1 MDHKRAEGADPARR
15 PAGAPQAQGGGT
27 QSIERALALLLQ
39 VGRTDGEGARLTDL
53 VAASGLA
60 KPTARRALGALVRTG
75 LLEQDETSRRYHLG
89 PESYVL
95 GTLAARRFGIQAQAI
110 DGLVRLAQAS
120 GDTAF
125 LSVRRDVHVVCLHR
139 EEGPFPIRSHVLQAG
154 DRHPLGIGAGSLA
167 VLAALPDDEIGQAI
181 AANAAIIAKR
191 YPAYSPASLREAVA
205 RTRKDGYAL
214 NPGLLMAGSWGIGVV
229 VRDPRGRPVYSVSL
243 AAIESRLDAARRDEL
258 VPLLKAEAA
267 KLERLLR
274 GDVLDGTRRHAL
286 PACLAEQDFAA
297 VGGAGYS
304 SGPGQVP
311 QCPPMC
317 QGRRLVSLSALG
329 RCFVDGVAILTRILD
344 FPRITHPNLQS
355 LTTHTAAPARRA
367 VSLPHRSL
375 RRFQGHTHPTSIV
388 HE

>member
-154 DRHPLGIGAGSLA
+154 DRHPLGVGAGSLA
-167 VLAALPDDEIGQAI
+167 VLAALPDNEIGQAI

-243 AAIESRLDAARRDEL
+243 AAIESRLNAARRDEL
-258 VPLLKAEAA
+258 VPLLKAEVA

-274 GDVLDGTRRHAL
+274 G
-286 PACLAEQDFAA
+286 
-297 VGGAGYS
+297 
-304 SGPGQVP
+304 
-311 QCPPMC
+311 
-317 QGRRLVSLSALG
+317 
-329 RCFVDGVAILTRILD
+329 
-344 FPRITHPNLQS
+344 
-355 LTTHTAAPARRA
+355 
-367 VSLPHRSL
+367 
-375 RRFQGHTHPTSIV
+375 TS
-388 HE
+388 

>member
-274 GDVLDGTRRHAL
+274 G
-286 PACLAEQDFAA
+286 
-297 VGGAGYS
+297 
-304 SGPGQVP
+304 
-311 QCPPMC
+311 
-317 QGRRLVSLSALG
+317 
-329 RCFVDGVAILTRILD
+329 
-344 FPRITHPNLQS
+344 
-355 LTTHTAAPARRA
+355 
-367 VSLPHRSL
+367 
-375 RRFQGHTHPTSIV
+375 TS
-388 HE
+388 

>member
-1 MDHKRAEGADPARR
+1 MVDHKRAEGADPARR

-229 VRDPRGRPVYSVSL
+229 VRDPRGRPVYSMSL

-274 GDVLDGTRRHAL
+274 G
-286 PACLAEQDFAA
+286 
-297 VGGAGYS
+297 
-304 SGPGQVP
+304 
-311 QCPPMC
+311 
-317 QGRRLVSLSALG
+317 
-329 RCFVDGVAILTRILD
+329 
-344 FPRITHPNLQS
+344 
-355 LTTHTAAPARRA
+355 
-367 VSLPHRSL
+367 
-375 RRFQGHTHPTSIV
+375 TS
-388 HE
+388 

>member
-229 VRDPRGRPVYSVSL
+229 VRDPRGRPVYSMSL

-274 GDVLDGTRRHAL
+274 G
-286 PACLAEQDFAA
+286 
-297 VGGAGYS
+297 
-304 SGPGQVP
+304 
-311 QCPPMC
+311 
-317 QGRRLVSLSALG
+317 
-329 RCFVDGVAILTRILD
+329 
-344 FPRITHPNLQS
+344 
-355 LTTHTAAPARRA
+355 
-367 VSLPHRSL
+367 
-375 RRFQGHTHPTSIV
+375 TS
-388 HE
+388 

>member
-1 MDHKRAEGADPARR
+1 MSQRKESKGKGHIVDHKRAEGADPARR

-274 GDVLDGTRRHAL
+274 G
-286 PACLAEQDFAA
+286 
-297 VGGAGYS
+297 
-304 SGPGQVP
+304 
-311 QCPPMC
+311 
-317 QGRRLVSLSALG
+317 
-329 RCFVDGVAILTRILD
+329 
-344 FPRITHPNLQS
+344 
-355 LTTHTAAPARRA
+355 
-367 VSLPHRSL
+367 
-375 RRFQGHTHPTSIV
+375 TS
-388 HE
+388 

>member
-1 MDHKRAEGADPARR
+1 VDHKRAEGADPARR

-274 GDVLDGTRRHAL
+274 G
-286 PACLAEQDFAA
+286 
-297 VGGAGYS
+297 
-304 SGPGQVP
+304 
-311 QCPPMC
+311 
-317 QGRRLVSLSALG
+317 
-329 RCFVDGVAILTRILD
+329 
-344 FPRITHPNLQS
+344 
-355 LTTHTAAPARRA
+355 
-367 VSLPHRSL
+367 
-375 RRFQGHTHPTSIV
+375 TS
-388 HE
+388 

>member
-1 MDHKRAEGADPARR
+1 MSQRKESKRKGHIVDHKRAEGADPARR

-154 DRHPLGIGAGSLA
+154 DRHPLGVGAGSLA
-167 VLAALPDDEIGQAI
+167 VLAALPDNEIGQAI

-243 AAIESRLDAARRDEL
+243 AAIESRLNAARRDEL
-258 VPLLKAEAA
+258 VPLLKAEVA

-274 GDVLDGTRRHAL
+274 G
-286 PACLAEQDFAA
+286 
-297 VGGAGYS
+297 
-304 SGPGQVP
+304 
-311 QCPPMC
+311 
-317 QGRRLVSLSALG
+317 
-329 RCFVDGVAILTRILD
+329 
-344 FPRITHPNLQS
+344 
-355 LTTHTAAPARRA
+355 
-367 VSLPHRSL
+367 
-375 RRFQGHTHPTSIV
+375 TS
-388 HE
+388 

>member
-1 MDHKRAEGADPARR
+1 MKGHIVDHKRAEGADPARR

-274 GDVLDGTRRHAL
+274 G
-286 PACLAEQDFAA
+286 
-297 VGGAGYS
+297 
-304 SGPGQVP
+304 
-311 QCPPMC
+311 
-317 QGRRLVSLSALG
+317 
-329 RCFVDGVAILTRILD
+329 
-344 FPRITHPNLQS
+344 
-355 LTTHTAAPARRA
+355 
-367 VSLPHRSL
+367 
-375 RRFQGHTHPTSIV
+375 TS
-388 HE
+388 

>member
-154 DRHPLGIGAGSLA
+154 DRHPLRIGAGCLA

-214 NPGLLMAGSWGIGVV
+214 NPGLLMPGSWGIGVV

-274 GDVLDGTRRHAL
+274 G
-286 PACLAEQDFAA
+286 
-297 VGGAGYS
+297 
-304 SGPGQVP
+304 
-311 QCPPMC
+311 
-317 QGRRLVSLSALG
+317 
-329 RCFVDGVAILTRILD
+329 
-344 FPRITHPNLQS
+344 
-355 LTTHTAAPARRA
+355 
-367 VSLPHRSL
+367 
-375 RRFQGHTHPTSIV
+375 TS
-388 HE
+388 

>member
-1 MDHKRAEGADPARR
+1 MKGHIVDHRKVKKADPVRR
-15 PAGAPQAQGGGT
+15 HALPSEAQGSGT

-39 VGRTDGEGARLTDL
+39 IGRADGEGARLSDL
-53 VAASGLA
+53 VAASGLT

-95 GTLAARRFGIQAQAI
+95 GTLAARRFGIHAQAI
-110 DGLVRLAQAS
+110 DGLVRLAQTS

-154 DRHPLGIGAGSLA
+154 DRHPLGVGAGSLA

-191 YPAYSPASLREAVA
+191 YPTYSPTSLREAVA
-205 RTRKDGYAL
+205 HTRKDGYAL

-243 AAIESRLDAARRDEL
+243 AAIESRLDAARRSEL

-267 KLERLLR
+267 KLELL
-274 GDVLDGTRRHAL
+274 
-286 PACLAEQDFAA
+286 
-297 VGGAGYS
+297 
-304 SGPGQVP
+304 
-311 QCPPMC
+311 
-317 QGRRLVSLSALG
+317 
-329 RCFVDGVAILTRILD
+329 
-344 FPRITHPNLQS
+344 LQE
-355 LTTHTAAPARRA
+355 
-367 VSLPHRSL
+367 
-375 RRFQGHTHPTSIV
+375 TS
-388 HE
+388 

>member
-1 MDHKRAEGADPARR
+1 MKGHIVDHKSAEGADPARR

-274 GDVLDGTRRHAL
+274 G
-286 PACLAEQDFAA
+286 
-297 VGGAGYS
+297 
-304 SGPGQVP
+304 
-311 QCPPMC
+311 
-317 QGRRLVSLSALG
+317 
-329 RCFVDGVAILTRILD
+329 
-344 FPRITHPNLQS
+344 
-355 LTTHTAAPARRA
+355 
-367 VSLPHRSL
+367 
-375 RRFQGHTHPTSIV
+375 TS
-388 HE
+388 

>member
-1 MDHKRAEGADPARR
+1 MDHGKAEGADPTRR
-15 PAGAPQAQGGGT
+15 RAGAPQAQGGGT

-39 VGRTDGEGARLTDL
+39 VGRTDREGARLTDL
-53 VAASGLA
+53 VAGSGLA

-154 DRHPLGIGAGSLA
+154 DRHPLGVGAGSLA

-243 AAIESRLDAARRDEL
+243 AAIESRLDAARRSEL

-267 KLERLLR
+267 KLERLLQ
-274 GDVLDGTRRHAL
+274 
-286 PACLAEQDFAA
+286 E
-297 VGGAGYS
+297 
-304 SGPGQVP
+304 
-311 QCPPMC
+311 
-317 QGRRLVSLSALG
+317 
-329 RCFVDGVAILTRILD
+329 
-344 FPRITHPNLQS
+344 
-355 LTTHTAAPARRA
+355 
-367 VSLPHRSL
+367 
-375 RRFQGHTHPTSIV
+375 TS
-388 HE
+388 

>member
-214 NPGLLMAGSWGIGVV
+214 NPGLLMPGSWGIGVV

-274 GDVLDGTRRHAL
+274 G
-286 PACLAEQDFAA
+286 
-297 VGGAGYS
+297 
-304 SGPGQVP
+304 
-311 QCPPMC
+311 
-317 QGRRLVSLSALG
+317 
-329 RCFVDGVAILTRILD
+329 
-344 FPRITHPNLQS
+344 
-355 LTTHTAAPARRA
+355 
-367 VSLPHRSL
+367 
-375 RRFQGHTHPTSIV
+375 TS
-388 HE
+388 

>member
-1 MDHKRAEGADPARR
+1 MPPE
-15 PAGAPQAQGGGT
+15 AQGGGT
-27 QSIERALALLLQ
+27 QSIERALSLLLQ
-39 VGRTDGEGARLTDL
+39 VGRADGQGARLTDL

-95 GTLAARRFGIQAQAI
+95 GTLAARRFGVHAQAI

-125 LSVRRDVHVVCLHR
+125 LSVRRDLHVVCLQR

-154 DRHPLGIGAGSLA
+154 DRHPLGVGAGSLA
-167 VLAALPDDEIGQAI
+167 VLAALPDEEVTRAI
-181 AANAAIIAKR
+181 VTNAAIIKAK

-243 AAIESRLDAARRDEL
+243 AAIESRLDAARRAEL
-258 VPLLKAEAA
+258 VPLLKAEAS
-267 KLERLLR
+267 KLERLLQ
-274 GDVLDGTRRHAL
+274 
-286 PACLAEQDFAA
+286 E
-297 VGGAGYS
+297 S
-304 SGPGQVP
+304 S
-311 QCPPMC
+311 
-317 QGRRLVSLSALG
+317 
-329 RCFVDGVAILTRILD
+329 
-344 FPRITHPNLQS
+344 
-355 LTTHTAAPARRA
+355 
-367 VSLPHRSL
+367 
-375 RRFQGHTHPTSIV
+375 
-388 HE
+388 